1 MVRFPKSSARN
12 EVKKTMEMSLANC
25 LAKTCNEDQ
34 PGCGVLT
41 HLVYVGKIAEALW
54 GRLAPDAQSL
64 LPRDVVVLLAALHDV
79 GKISPGFQAKIW
91 QNIAEE
97 RRVDEVR
104 RFLETTGEG
113 AERQHTKIGYSA
125 LKKSFG
131 KWAEAVGMHHGE
143 LCAQESGAVGWQG
156 LRDEAIGKITE
167 IFGPIPINIA
177 KPTREQVELAA
188 GFIVVADWLGSDEN
202 FLIDG
207 KVPDATTAERR
218 ALEILD
224 DIGWIVPKPLENKTF
239 GDLFSD
245 AMNDG
250 RSFEPNEMQQA
261 FHDVATEPGVFIVEA
276 PTGMGKTEAALW
288 GAHRLLRNRC
298 CNGIYFALPTRTT
311 SDKIHERFEPFLARA
326 CADSPA
332 ARLTHGTAWTRTQK
346 KNAATSKERTA
357 QINAAASKRE
367 TENAKRWKNE
377 EYKVDVIGNSGC
389 DESDG
394 KRFFADGDWF
404 RPSKRALLQAFGV
417 GTVDQALLSVLP
429 QKHAFLRLFGL
440 AGKVV
445 IVDEA
450 HSYDAYTGGLL
461 DELIAKLSKAG
472 ATAIIL
478 SATLT
483 RKRREEILA
492 LAAPSNKN
500 ALNDMTSSK
509 VDLSD
514 EASKDKEAPPEN
526 DPYPL
531 ISYRLYSG
539 EIGRVTASPP
549 PSRTIK
555 IERCERSLRDVA
567 ARAVEAAER
576 GELVLCVANTVDRA
590 QALYRLAKSEA
601 SARLPA
607 ERIGLLHGRFPT
619 FRRETIENE
628 QFAIFGKNG
637 DRSSGALL
645 ISTQVVEQSV
655 DLDADFLITDL
666 APTDLLLQRIGRLW
680 RHNRPNRKALE
691 PRVLIVY
698 PRETVEDAVEES
710 GDASFK
716 TRLEADAYVYAPY
729 VLWRTAEVWR
739 KLDKIVSP
747 TDARRLLEATYKERE
762 ETEPEPS
769 TLFSEM
775 NDKVERMRNR
785 AGALT
790 CSGILPTLSN
800 AECHTRYNDT
810 PSVDV
815 LPLRCVDL
823 GKREPTITLLDGR
836 KVKLDKFWRFCD
848 AVALARATIS
858 CRKNA
863 RLDARRPTLAK
874 KNLTP
879 QILRVYNILS
889 KTYFKFSEIL
899 APFLFN
905 ANTGEL
911 STLDESETPFR
922 YTDELG
928 FFEEKDGDAASCR
941 EDATYS
947 NDGECD
953 EEFEW

>member
-1 MVRFPKSSARN
+1 MVKFSKKSESKPNVA
-12 EVKKTMEMSLANC
+12 ESTLPLSDC
-25 LAKTCNEDQ
+25 LAKTCNDGK
-34 PGCGVLT
+34 PGCSVLE
-41 HLVYVGKIAEALW
+41 HLVYVGKIAETLW
-54 GRLAPDAQSL
+54 ERLAPDVQAL
-64 LPRDVVVLLAALHDV
+64 LPRDVAVALAALHDV

-97 RRVDEVR
+97 WRVDEVR

-113 AERQHTKIGYSA
+113 AERLHTKIGYSA
-125 LKKSFG
+125 LKKLFG

-143 LCAQESGAVGWQG
+143 LVAQESGAIGWSA

-167 IFGPIPINIA
+167 IFWPIPINIA
-177 KPTREQVELAA
+177 KPTREQIELAA

-202 FLIDG
+202 FLVDG
-207 KVPDATTAERR
+207 KVPDANESEKR
-218 ALEILD
+218 AVEILD
-224 DIGWIVPKPLENKTF
+224 EIGWTVPKPFDDKMFDELF
-239 GDLFSD
+239 GDAAKS
-245 AMNDG
+245 G
-250 RSFEPNEMQQA
+250 RPFEPNETQRA

-276 PTGMGKTEAALW
+276 PTGTGKTEAALW
-288 GAHRLLRNRC
+288 GAYRLLRNRC

-311 SDKIHERFEPFLARA
+311 SDKIHERFEPFLKRA
-326 CADSPA
+326 CKGTTK
-332 ARLTHGTAWTRTQK
+332 ARLTHGTAWTRTLE
-346 KNAATSKERTA
+346 KNDAASNEERENVRRWKEEEYAVETERKKER
-357 QINAAASKRE
+357 
-367 TENAKRWKNE
+367 
-377 EYKVDVIGNSGC
+377 

-394 KRFFADGDWF
+394 KLFFADGDWF

-461 DELIAKLSKAG
+461 DALIAKLAEAG
-472 ATAIIL
+472 ATVIVL

-483 RKRREEILA
+483 RRRREEILS
-492 LAAPSNKN
+492 LGTTTPSNEI
-500 ALNDMTSSK
+500 TS
-509 VDLSD
+509 DA
-514 EASKDKEAPPEN
+514 ASKNEETSPEY

-531 ISYRLYSG
+531 ISFRLHSG
-539 EIGRVTASPP
+539 QTGRVATSPP

-555 IERCERSLRDVA
+555 IKRCERDLQEVVK
-567 ARAVEAAER
+567 RAVEAAER

-590 QALYRLAKSEA
+590 QSLYRLAKSVS

-619 FRRETIENE
+619 FRREAIENE

-666 APTDLLLQRIGRLW
+666 APTDMLLQRIGRLW
-680 RHNRPNRKALE
+680 RHDRPNRKATE

-698 PRETVEDAVEES
+698 PREKVEGGGEEN
-710 GDASFK
+710 GGASFK

-729 VLWRTAEVWR
+729 VLWRTAEVWG
-739 KLDKIVSP
+739 KLEKIVAP
-747 TDARRLLEATYKERE
+747 TDVRRLLEATYQERE
-762 ETEPEPS
+762 ETEPEPA

-775 NDKVERMRNR
+775 EDKIEKMRNK
-785 AGALT
+785 AGVLT
-790 CSGILPTLSN
+790 SCGVLPTLSN

-815 LPLRCVDL
+815 LPLRNVDF
-823 GKREPTITLLDGR
+823 GKRSPTITLLSGR
-836 KVKLDKFWRFCD
+836 EVRLDELWRFCD
-848 AVALARATIS
+848 AVALARTTIS
-858 CRKNA
+858 CRKN
-863 RLDARRPTLAK
+863 RRWDAICPTCEK
-874 KNLTP
+874 KCLTP
-879 QILRVYNILS
+879 QKFQVSL
-889 KTYFKFSEIL
+889 KETYFKFAENL
-899 APFLFN
+899 APLLID
-905 ANTGEL
+905 AETGAF
-911 STLDESETPFR
+911 STLDDVATPFR

-928 FFEEKDGDAASCR
+928 FFEAKDDGATLCRDSVTNEDDGD
-941 EDATYS
+941 
-947 NDGECD
+947 CD

>member
-1 MVRFPKSSARN
+1 MVRFPKSSARQ
-12 EVKKTMEMSLANC
+12 EARETTMLALSNC
-25 LAKTCNEDQ
+25 LAKTCDEGR
-34 PGCGVLT
+34 PGCDVLA

-54 GRLAPDAQSL
+54 ERLTPDAQAF
-64 LPRDVVVLLAALHDV
+64 LPRDVAVLLAALHDV
-79 GKISPGFQAKIW
+79 GKIAPGFQVKIW
-91 QNIAEE
+91 QSVAKEY
-97 RRVDEVR
+97 RVDEVR
-104 RFLETTGEG
+104 RFLETNGEG
-113 AERQHTKIGYSA
+113 ESAHAKIGYSA

-143 LCAQESGAVGWQG
+143 LAAQEPGAIGWQA
-156 LRDEAIGKITE
+156 LRDEAIDEITQV
-167 IFGPIPINIA
+167 FGPIPTNIA
-177 KPTREQVELAA
+177 KPTREQIELTA

-202 FLIDG
+202 FLVDG
-207 KVPDATTAERR
+207 VVPDANEAKKR
-218 ALEILD
+218 AVEILD
-224 DIGWIVPKPLENKTF
+224 EIGWTVPKPFDGKTF
-239 GDLFSD
+239 DSLFGD
-245 AMNDG
+245 AANG
-250 RSFEPNEMQQA
+250 GERFEPNETQRA
-261 FHDVATEPGVFIVEA
+261 FHDVATGPGVFIVEA
-276 PTGMGKTEAALW
+276 PTGTGKTEAALW
-288 GAHRLLRNRC
+288 GAYRLLRNRC

-326 CADSPA
+326 CADSPV
-332 ARLTHGTAWTRTQK
+332 ARLTHGTAWTRTSNK
-346 KNAATSKERTA
+346 SD
-357 QINAAASKRE
+357 AASKEKTARE
-367 TENAKRWKNE
+367 NDLASNKSSESASRWKTE
-377 EYKVDVIGNSGC
+377 EYEVDASGKN
-389 DESDG
+389 EIEKSDG

-461 DELIAKLSKAG
+461 DTLIAKLSEAG
-472 ATAIIL
+472 ATVIVL

-483 RKRREEILA
+483 RRRREEILA
-492 LAAPSNKN
+492 LGAA
-500 ALNDMTSSK
+500 SSK
-509 VDLSD
+509 DDLNETTLSNNSLSD
-514 EASKDKEAPPEN
+514 ATSKDNEDPSPES
-526 DPYPL
+526 DSYPL
-531 ISYRLYSG
+531 ISFRLRSG
-539 EIGRVTASPP
+539 KTGSVATSPP

-555 IERCERSLRDVA
+555 IERCERDLLDVVK
-567 ARAVEAAER
+567 RAVEAAER

-590 QALYRLAKSEA
+590 QALYRLAKSVS

-619 FRRETIENE
+619 RRRETIENE

-698 PRETVEDAVEES
+698 PRENVETGGEKN

-729 VLWRTAEVWR
+729 VLWRTAEVWGP
-739 KLDKIVSP
+739 LEKIVAP
-747 TDARRLLEATYKERE
+747 TDVRRLLEATYRDRD
-762 ETEPEPS
+762 ETEPEAAS
-769 TLFSEM
+769 MLSEM
-775 NDKVERMRNR
+775 SGKVEKMRNR

-790 CSGILPTLSN
+790 CSGVLPTHVN
-800 AECHTRYNDT
+800 AECHTRYSDS

-815 LPLRCVDL
+815 LPLRGVNL
-823 GKREPTITLLDGR
+823 GKTEPTITLLDGR
-836 KVKLDKFWRFCD
+836 EVKLDKRWRFCD
-848 AVALARATIS
+848 AVALARTTIS
-858 CRKNA
+858 CRKNR
-863 RLDARRPTLAK
+863 RLDAVCLTCRK
-874 KNLTP
+874 KGLTP
-879 QILRVYNILS
+879 QISRVYNILRE
-889 KTYFKFSEIL
+889 TYFKFSENL
-899 APFLFN
+899 APLLID
-905 ANTGEL
+905 AETGEL
-911 STLDESETPFR
+911 ATLDEAATPFR

-928 FFEEKDGDAASCR
+928 FFEEKDGDALLCR
-941 EDATYS
+941 EDVTNE
-947 NDGECD
+947 NDGDYD

>member
-1 MVRFPKSSARN
+1 MPRNFKTNASKTETSLRLSS
-12 EVKKTMEMSLANC
+12 C
-25 LAKTCNEDQ
+25 LAKTCNENA
-34 PGCGVLT
+34 PGCSVLE

-54 GRLAPDAQSL
+54 GRLAPDVQAL

-79 GKISPGFQAKIW
+79 GKISPDFQAKIW

-97 RRVDEVR
+97 WRVDEVR

-143 LCAQESGAVGWQG
+143 LVAQESGAIGWSA
-156 LRDEAIGKITE
+156 LRDEALGEITK
-167 IFGPIPINIA
+167 IFGPIPTNIA
-177 KPTREQVELAA
+177 KPTREQIELAA

-202 FLIDG
+202 FLVDG
-207 KVPDATTAERR
+207 VVPDANEAEKR
-218 ALEILD
+218 AVEILD
-224 DIGWIVPKPLENKTF
+224 EIGWTVPKPFDVKTF
-239 GDLFSD
+239 DELFD
-245 AMNDG
+245 ERFGKTANDG
-250 RSFEPNEMQQA
+250 RRFEPNETQRA

-276 PTGMGKTEAALW
+276 PTGTGKTEAALW
-288 GAHRLLRNRC
+288 GAFRLLRNRC

-326 CADSPA
+326 CADSPV
-332 ARLTHGTAWTRTQK
+332 ARLTHGTAWTRTPK
-346 KNAATSKERTA
+346 KND
-357 QINAAASKRE
+357 AASNEK
-367 TENAKRWKNE
+367 TAIASRWQTE
-377 EYKVDVIGNSGC
+377 EYAVEISSETGRRSDR

-394 KRFFADGDWF
+394 KRFFAEGDWF

-461 DELIAKLSKAG
+461 DALIAKLAEAG
-472 ATAIIL
+472 ATVVVL

-492 LAAPSNKN
+492 LGSA
-500 ALNDMTSSK
+500 TSSNDK
-509 VDLSD
+509 TDD
-514 EASKDKEAPPEN
+514 AASNNGATSPEN
-526 DPYPL
+526 DAYPL
-531 ISYRLYSG
+531 ISFRLRSG
-539 EIGRVTASPP
+539 EKGSVATSPP

-555 IERCERSLRDVA
+555 IERCERDLHDVVK
-567 ARAVEAAER
+567 RAVEAAER

-590 QALYRLAKSEA
+590 QALYRLAKSVS

-666 APTDLLLQRIGRLW
+666 APTDMLLQRIGRLW
-680 RHNRPNRKALE
+680 RHDRPNRKATE

-698 PRETVEDAVEES
+698 PRENVEGGGEES

-729 VLWRTAEVWR
+729 VLWRTAEVWG
-739 KLDKIVSP
+739 KLEKIVAP
-747 TDARRLLEATYKERE
+747 ADVRRLLEATYQERE
-762 ETEPEPS
+762 ETEPEPA

-775 NDKVERMRNR
+775 EDKIEKMRNK
-785 AGALT
+785 AGVLT
-790 CSGILPTLSN
+790 SCGVLPTLSN

-815 LPLRCVDL
+815 LPLRNVDF
-823 GKREPTITLLDGR
+823 GKRSPTITLLDGR
-836 KVKLDKFWRFCD
+836 EVKLDKLWRFCD
-848 AVALARATIS
+848 AVALARTTIS
-858 CRKNA
+858 CRKN
-863 RLDARRPTLAK
+863 RRWDAICPTWEK
-874 KNLTP
+874 KYLTL
-879 QILRVYNILS
+879 QKFQVLL
-889 KTYFKFSEIL
+889 KETYFKFAENL
-899 APFLFN
+899 APLLID
-905 ANTGEL
+905 AETGAF
-911 STLDESETPFR
+911 STLDEVATSFR

-928 FFEEKDGDAASCR
+928 FFEVKSGAATLCR
-941 EDATYS
+941 EDV
-947 NDGECD
+947 NNEDDGDCD